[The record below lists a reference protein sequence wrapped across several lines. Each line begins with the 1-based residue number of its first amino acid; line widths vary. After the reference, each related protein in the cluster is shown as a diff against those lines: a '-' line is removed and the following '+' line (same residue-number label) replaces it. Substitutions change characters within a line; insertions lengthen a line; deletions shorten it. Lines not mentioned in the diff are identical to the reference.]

1 MNKQKKNSKNIFLRV
16 LLFLAVIILI
26 VYLVYNTVRLI
37 MSPTDTY
44 VVENGK
50 LNLSESVSAY
60 VIRDENVLQGNNYMN
75 GMEKVVTDGK
85 RVAKGD
91 AVFRYYVNGE
101 DTIKNEI
108 IELDKKIT
116 EAQKNEK
123 TIYNTDIMVLKE
135 KIKTLE
141 EKIYET
147 NNVEEIDNYKKEI
160 EEYTNKISIIV
171 GELSP
176 SGSYLKEL
184 INQKNDY
191 LKKLT
196 EGAEEVKTDYSGTVS
211 YRIDNLEEIF
221 TTDDF
226 SYLTSKFLDDLNL
239 KTGELVETSSEKGKV
254 ITEFYC
260 YLAIVMDSDAAMSAN
275 VGDNVKIQYS
285 SDESIT
291 SEIVHINEEDGKRVI
306 IFKINDLP
314 EKLINYRKVSV
325 NVIWWEFTGLKVPNS
340 ALIKEDDKVY
350 VEKNRSGYSARV
362 LVKVL
367 KQNDAYS
374 IVDNYTTQ
382 ELQEMG
388 YSYDEI
394 KNMYSIKQYDKIDV
408 KN

>member
-196 EGAEEVKTDYSGTVS
+196 EEQVVK
-211 YRIDNLEEIF
+211 
-221 TTDDF
+221 
-226 SYLTSKFLDDLNL
+226 
-239 KTGELVETSSEKGKV
+239 
-254 ITEFYC
+254 
-260 YLAIVMDSDAAMSAN
+260 
-275 VGDNVKIQYS
+275 
-285 SDESIT
+285 
-291 SEIVHINEEDGKRVI
+291 
-306 IFKINDLP
+306 
-314 EKLINYRKVSV
+314 
-325 NVIWWEFTGLKVPNS
+325 
-340 ALIKEDDKVY
+340 KE
-350 VEKNRSGYSARV
+350 R
-362 LVKVL
+362 
-367 KQNDAYS
+367 
-374 IVDNYTTQ
+374 
-382 ELQEMG
+382 
-388 YSYDEI
+388 
-394 KNMYSIKQYDKIDV
+394 
-408 KN
+408 